1 MSFRY
6 ATTLPVWLRLFA
18 LVEFVYFIQILL
30 VAWMFPW
37 SASLKHASGE
47 VG

>member
-18 LVEFVYFIQILL
+18 LVMGYALLNLL

-37 SASLKHASGE
+37 STSLQQASRR